1 MEWQMQPF
9 PVYLINLDRSPDR
22 LAFMQ
27 AQFVRLGMAFE
38 RIPAV
43 DGRGVAADRHNW
55 RHHAPLRDGEVGCYL
70 SHIKALEAFLASGAA
85 CGVILEDDAV
95 LSDALPGILAGLQN
109 GSDWDLV
116 KLYATHVSGVWPRR
130 GLVRVAFRHGAS
142 AAYVVNRHAAARL
155 LSGLLPIT
163 VPYDHAFDRAW
174 THGFRLRLWLPFPVS
189 RHTLPSTIGV
199 SSKKLHK
206 PWYAQGG
213 MVLFRGWNDVARVA
227 YAIGGA

>member
-1 MEWQMQPF
+1 MQPF
-9 PVYLINLDRSPDR
+9 PVYLINLDRSPER
-22 LAFMQ
+22 LMLMQ
-27 AQFVRLGMAFE
+27 EQFARLEIPFE

-43 DGRGVAADRHNW
+43 DGRGATADRHNW

-85 CGVILEDDAV
+85 CGLILEDDTVLGDGLLRILAV
-95 LSDALPGILAGLQN
+95 LQGRR
-109 GSDWDLV
+109 DWDLV

-142 AAYVVNRHAAARL
+142 AAYVVNRHAATRL
-155 LSGLLPIT
+155 LAGLLPIT

-174 THGFRLRLWLPFPVS
+174 THGFKLRLWLPFPIA
-189 RHTLPSTIGV
+189 RHAFPSTIGA

-213 MVLFRGWNDVARVA
+213 MVLFRGWDDAARVA